1 MRRPTPSWPPVPR
14 RNAILLL
21 GAFVVAL
28 VLAGL
33 AGSATAPGG
42 GLFDYRRSTYLS
54 GRHGAKA
61 LADALERLGI
71 AVERREESF
80 FRVAGPDSD
89 RAVLALLDVMELPT
103 ETEAQRLADLVGAGG
118 RLFLA
123 GYNGVEE
130 CFGTDPVQLDELEA
144 VVGPDSVDLPETE
157 ALLDS
162 LVADE
167 EEESLFGGGSPPS
180 CAGPVPT
187 RVDTLLATHTGHPVA
202 VRMWF
207 SGGGTATMVADS
219 RYVTN
224 ELLRE
229 TAIGPV
235 VIGWLLEPDAR
246 RVVFDEYH
254 QGFARRQ
261 SIFGAALR
269 WAWGAPA
276 GWAMLQLALVALV
289 ALVAAAIRFGPA
301 RHVVI
306 RHRRSSV
313 EHVDALATGLER
325 AGGAETAV
333 ALVTDGLRRRLARGS
348 TAVARTAR
356 DQAAWLTALRLS
368 ARTPEARRA
377 VARLGA
383 LADQHGGD
391 EHVLAA
397 ATAVEDVWE
406 ALRPSSSTS
415 DRS

>member
-1 MRRPTPSWPPVPR
+1 VPR

-42 GLFDYRRSTYLS
+42 GLFEFRRSTYLT

-61 LADALERLGI
+61 LADVLERLGI
-71 AVERREESF
+71 AVERRQESF
-80 FRVAGPDSD
+80 FRASVEQPGDQT
-89 RAVLALLDVMELPT
+89 LALLDVAELPA
-103 ETEAQRLADLVGAGG
+103 EAEAQRLADIVRAGG

-123 GYNGVEE
+123 GSNGVEQ
-130 CFGTDPVQLDELEA
+130 CFGVERVWLDEPEA
-144 VVGPDSVDLPETE
+144 VVGPDSVALPDTE

-162 LVADE
+162 LTADE
-167 EEESLFGGGSPPS
+167 EENAPFGEPPS
-180 CAGPVPT
+180 PTCIGP
-187 RVDTLLATHTGHPVA
+187 RAARIDTLLTTHDGHPVA
-202 VRMWF
+202 WHMRF
-207 SGGGTATMVADS
+207 AAGGTVTMVAES

-229 TAIGPV
+229 TNIGPV
-235 VIGWLLEPDAR
+235 VVDWLLEPGTR

-254 QGFARRQ
+254 QGYARRQ
-261 SIFGAALR
+261 SIVVAAVR
-269 WAWGAPA
+269 WATASPA
-276 GWAMLQLALVALV
+276 GWAMLQLALVGLIAL
-289 ALVAAAIRFGPA
+289 LAAAIRFGPA
-301 RHVVI
+301 RHVVV
-306 RHRRSSV
+306 RRRRSSV

-325 AGGAETAV
+325 AGGSDAAV
-333 ALVTDGLRRRLARGS
+333 ALIAGGLRRRLL
-348 TAVARTAR
+348 RTGTPAPSNAR
-356 DQAAWLTALRLS
+356 DQAAWLAALRLS

-377 VARLGA
+377 VASLGA
-383 LADQHGGD
+383 LVGEHGGN

-406 ALRPSSSTS
+406 ALRPSSTS

>member
-1 MRRPTPSWPPVPR
+1 MRR

-42 GLFDYRRSTYLS
+42 GLFDYRRSTYLT
-54 GRHGAKA
+54 GRHGSKA

-80 FRVAGPDSD
+80 FRLSD
-89 RAVLALLDVMELPT
+89 DQPFDGTIALLDVAELPT
-103 ETEAQRLADLVGAGG
+103 EVEAQRLADLVRTGG
-118 RLFLA
+118 RMFLA
-123 GYNGVEE
+123 GFNGVEA
-130 CFGTDPVQLDELEA
+130 CFGVDRAWLEDPEA
-144 VVGPDSVDLPETE
+144 VIGPEGLDLPETE

-162 LVADE
+162 LRAEAEEDGPFGGSSATSCIGPGAVRIDTLLTTRAGRPVAWRMG
-167 EEESLFGGGSPPS
+167 FAGGGS
-180 CAGPVPT
+180 VT
-187 RVDTLLATHTGHPVA
+187 MLAE
-202 VRMWF
+202 
-207 SGGGTATMVADS
+207 S

-235 VIGWLLEPDAR
+235 VIGWLLESGTR

-254 QGFARRQ
+254 QGYARRQ
-261 SIFGAALR
+261 SIFVAALR
-269 WAWGAPA
+269 WAGRSPA
-276 GWAMLQLALVALV
+276 GWAMLQIALVALV
-289 ALVAAAIRFGPA
+289 ALIGAAIRFGPA
-301 RHVVI
+301 QHVVV

-313 EHVDALATGLER
+313 EHVDALAIGLER
-325 AGGAETAV
+325 AGGSDTAA
-333 ALVTDGLRRRLARGS
+333 ALVTDGLRRRLLRGGAS
-348 TAVARTAR
+348 VSRTER
-356 DQAAWLTALRLS
+356 DRVAWLAALRLS

-383 LADQHGGD
+383 LAGEHGGN
-391 EHVLAA
+391 EHVLAT

-406 ALRPSSSTS
+406 ALRPSSTS